1 MSPPLRITASG
12 SVLVVIDVQEKLLAK
27 MPLGAELV
35 RTTCFLLDVANLLN
49 VTVLATEQY
58 PKGLGPTTLE
68 IAKRLPTPPAAK
80 TTFSCFGSAEF
91 RDQLGETGCKVVIL
105 AGMETHVCVLQTALD
120 LLSEGLTVYL
130 CVDALASRNPP
141 DYNTALQQMT
151 NAGAV
156 PTTAETVVFEW
167 LRDAAH
173 PQFKAISKLVIERAT
188 PS

>member
-1 MSPPLRITASG
+1 MSLPLRITASS

-35 RTTCFLLDVANLLN
+35 RTTCFLLDVANLLT

-58 PKGLGPTTLE
+58 PKGLGPTTPE
-68 IAKRLPTPPAAK
+68 IAKRLSTPPAAK
-80 TTFSCFGSAEF
+80 TTFSCFGSAAF
-91 RDQLGETGCKVVIL
+91 RDQLRETGCKVVIL
-105 AGMETHVCVLQTALD
+105 TGMEAHVCVLQTALD
-120 LLSEGLTVYL
+120 LLAEGMTVYL
-130 CVDALASRNPP
+130 CADALASRNPR

-151 NAGAV
+151 NAGAI
-156 PTTAETVVFEW
+156 PTTSETVAFEW